1 MKFLVAIIGKAGS
14 GKDTIQNLLCE
25 RNKDFSKIVSYTTR
39 AKRENE
45 REGIDYHYIT
55 NDEFSEKILNGDM
68 LEATYFNHW
77 HYGTSKESLVDGI
90 NIGVFNPDG
99 YDCLIQTTDKDIKL
113 IGFYIKA
120 SDKTRMLRQL
130 NRETNP
136 DVSEIVRRYSADEE
150 DFIDVEYMP
159 GILSIDNDNRDIQ
172 DVVSEIEQNIRDMVK
187 LY

>member
-1 MKFLVAIIGKAGS
+1 MYKIIALIGEAGT
-14 GKDTIQNLLCE
+14 GKDTLMKEFLKQHDFHEIISCTTRPPREGEKNGVNYFYYSE
-25 RNKDFSKIVSYTTR
+25 KDFLEKVN
-39 AKRENE
+39 KNE
-45 REGIDYHYIT
+45 
-55 NDEFSEKILNGDM
+55 M
-68 LEATYFNHW
+68 LEYTSFRDW
-77 HYGTSKESLVDGI
+77 LYGTSYDSVIKDKI

-99 YDCLIQTTDKDIKL
+99 YDCLIQTTDKDIRL

-136 DVSEIVRRYSADEE
+136 NVSEIVRRYSADEE

-172 DVVSEIEQNIRDMVK
+172 DVVSEIEHNIRDMVK